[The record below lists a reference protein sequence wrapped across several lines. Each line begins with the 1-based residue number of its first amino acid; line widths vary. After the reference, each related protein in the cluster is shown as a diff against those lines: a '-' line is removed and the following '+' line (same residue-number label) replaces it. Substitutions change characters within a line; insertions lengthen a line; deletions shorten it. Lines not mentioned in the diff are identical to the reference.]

1 MKRLIPTSLTPHG
14 GYSYT
19 QPETNHTLTAYD
31 FRSLVERVIQHRKAN
46 NLPVPFNID
55 DAVEMYICHERPE
68 LCEDRSQTPS
78 QAQPLTLA
86 LAVRLTKTLIAA
98 GNKRADEDEA
108 NRRAEICAAC
118 TDNVEPTG
126 CSGCNKPLVKKAV
139 EFIVGGRKTAYDSS
153 LKSCKHCGCFNAAQ
167 VWIPLDALQSVISE
181 GENDNLPDH
190 CWKKI

>member
-1 MKRLIPTSLTPHG
+1 MKRLIPTSLTPPG
-14 GYSYT
+14 GYRYT
-19 QPETNHTLTAYD
+19 QPETSHTMTASS
-31 FRSLVERVIQHRKAN
+31 FHVLVDRVVQHRKAN

-68 LCEDRSQTPS
+68 LCEERGKVTAGS
-78 QAQPLTLA
+78 QPLTLG

-98 GNKRADEDEA
+98 GKRRVEQGEAD
-108 NRRAEICAAC
+108 RRSEICSTC
-118 TDNVEPTG
+118 PDNVEPSG
-126 CSGCNKPLVKKAV
+126 CTGCNKPMVKKAV
-139 EFIVGGRKTAYDSS
+139 EFIVSGNKTAYDSS